1 MRNKVDR
8 RDLSELRNEVDLLSL
23 RLDELDANG
32 PGTIGQMQSRISRI
46 EELLG
51 ETKRVL
57 TTAETAAFLGVS
69 KDRVYKL
76 AKTGGLPHF
85 RMDRKLFFERNKL
98 TEWILN
104 RIK

>member
-1 MRNKVDR
+1 MKNKVDR

-23 RLDELDANG
+23 RLDELNTCD

-57 TTAETAAFLGVS
+57 TAAEAAAFLGVS
-69 KDRVYKL
+69 KERVYKF
-76 AKTGGLPHF
+76 ARVDGLPHF
-85 RMDRKLFFERNKL
+85 RTKRQLFFERNKL
-98 TEWILN
+98 TEWIMN

>member
-1 MRNKVDR
+1 MKNKVDR

-23 RLDELDANG
+23 RLDELNKCD

-46 EELLG
+46 EEMLG

-57 TTAETAAFLGVS
+57 TAAETAAFLGVS
-69 KDRVYKL
+69 KERVYKL
-76 AKTGGLPHF
+76 ARIGGLPHF
-85 RMDRKLFFERNKL
+85 RTNRKLFFERNKL

>member
-1 MRNKVDR
+1 MKNKVDR

-23 RLDELDANG
+23 RLDELDKCD

-57 TTAETAAFLGVS
+57 TAAETAAFLGVS
-69 KDRVYKL
+69 KERIYKL
-76 AKTGGLPHF
+76 ARTGGLPHF
-85 RMDRKLFFERNKL
+85 RTNRKMFFERNKL

>member
-1 MRNKVDR
+1 MKNKVDR

-23 RLDELDANG
+23 RLDELDKCD

-57 TTAETAAFLGVS
+57 TAAETAAFQNRRSPPLPYEQEAVLRTQQA
-69 KDRVYKL
+69 DRV
-76 AKTGGLPHF
+76 
-85 RMDRKLFFERNKL
+85 DFEPD
-98 TEWILN
+98 
-104 RIK
+104 